1 MKKRILAL
9 VLALAMVF
17 ALAACGGGGEQGGS
31 TGTPAPETNTGT
43 PSTDAPETSG
53 GGAPTE
59 LKVAMTTTMG
69 DMGPFTYSSAG
80 RNNLRYFVYEYLAMF
95 KEFGTP
101 WNEMEWV
108 IAKDIQ
114 QIDDVTYQIEIYDY
128 VVDAI
133 DTVSGKLAL
142 VEEAYQK
149 GIPIISSMGAGNKLD
164 PTCFQVADLF
174 DTSVCPLCRV
184 MRREV
189 RRRNIPHLKVVYS
202 TEPAISPSLSPET
215 APSSPG
221 KRQVPGSVAFVP
233 SVAGLILAGEV
244 VKDLCSL

>member
-1 MKKRILAL
+1 MIPEEFSRSALLLGESSMEKLFHSRVAVFGIGGVGSYVAEALARSGVGELVLVDQDTVSLSNINRQLIATHDTLGMLKVEAMAQRIHSINPNAL
-9 VLALAMVF
+9 VEVHPVF
-17 ALAACGGGGEQGGS
+17 YLPDQHQG
-31 TGTPAPETNTGT
+31 
-43 PSTDAPETSG
+43 
-53 GGAPTE
+53 
-59 LKVAMTTTMG
+59 L
-69 DMGPFTYSSAG
+69 
-80 RNNLRYFVYEYLAMF
+80 
-95 KEFGTP
+95 
-101 WNEMEWV
+101 
-108 IAKDIQ
+108 
-114 QIDDVTYQIEIYDY
+114 IDGCDY

-215 APSSPG
+215 DPSSPG

>member
-1 MKKRILAL
+1 M
-9 VLALAMVF
+9 
-17 ALAACGGGGEQGGS
+17 
-31 TGTPAPETNTGT
+31 
-43 PSTDAPETSG
+43 
-53 GGAPTE
+53 
-59 LKVAMTTTMG
+59 
-69 DMGPFTYSSAG
+69 
-80 RNNLRYFVYEYLAMF
+80 
-95 KEFGTP
+95 
-101 WNEMEWV
+101 
-108 IAKDIQ
+108 
-114 QIDDVTYQIEIYDY
+114 
-128 VVDAI
+128 VDAI
-133 DTVSGKLAL
+133 DTISGKLAL

-202 TEPAISPSLSPET
+202 TEPAISPSHSPET
-215 APSSPG
+215 DPPSPG
-221 KRQVPGSVAFVP
+221 KRQVPGSVSFVP